1 MAEAV
6 ILVDPAVPETRF
18 GEMVA
23 EATRRRSFM
32 DRSVWGV
39 IFRHLPCSRPYG
51 VQAPL
56 RLHRCSSY
64 MLLVIG
70 LALILSCNTSESRVG
85 LQIS

>member
-1 MAEAV
+1 MAV

-23 EATRRRSFM
+23 EVDPAAEVV
-32 DRSVWGV
+32 DRAVWGI
-39 IFRHLPCSRPYG
+39 IFRHLLCSRPYG

-85 LQIS
+85 LKIS